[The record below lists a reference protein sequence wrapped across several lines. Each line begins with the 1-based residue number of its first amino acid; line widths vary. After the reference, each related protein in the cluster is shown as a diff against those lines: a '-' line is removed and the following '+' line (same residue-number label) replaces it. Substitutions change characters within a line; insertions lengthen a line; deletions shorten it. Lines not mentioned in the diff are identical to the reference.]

1 MSNAPA
7 SIGEF
12 QALAGE
18 VDAGRLRMD
27 DEAAERCAKVCDTYI
42 EGLRSIKDTGRNLV
56 RLEAFGQLDSA
67 KALGEKFFKLA
78 SGGGGSFED
87 VIQQHIDAA
96 MQMRDVFTK
105 AGAAYKA
112 TDQSTSQALGAA
124 GSQL

>member
-1 MSNAPA
+1 MTDS
-7 SIGEF
+7 SGMISEF
-12 QALAGE
+12 QGLAGD
-18 VDAGRLRMD
+18 VAAGRLRMD
-27 DEAAERCAKVCDTYI
+27 NEAAEHCANVCTNYI
-42 EGLRSIKDTGRNLV
+42 DGLDKLKRTGRDIV
-56 RLEAFGQLDSA
+56 RLEGFGELDSA

-78 SGGGGSFED
+78 TDGDGSFEA

-112 TDQSTSQALGAA
+112 TDQSTSGALDAA